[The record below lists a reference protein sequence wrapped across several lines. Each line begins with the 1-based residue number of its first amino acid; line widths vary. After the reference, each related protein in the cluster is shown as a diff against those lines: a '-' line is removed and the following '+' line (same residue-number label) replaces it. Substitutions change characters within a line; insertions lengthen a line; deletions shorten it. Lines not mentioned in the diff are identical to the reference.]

1 MSYDAP
7 PRRLPRRRPLT
18 ARLPRRLRCQYGQP
32 YGAAPTGGTNQ
43 KALWAMILGILSL
56 CCGFL
61 LGIPAIILGVIG
73 GKEIAASGG
82 MQQGE
87 GMAKAGLILGVI
99 GTVIGIGWLVFRIG
113 GAMQG
118 IG

>member
-7 PRRLPRRRPLT
+7 PPPPPPPPPSDGT
-18 ARLPRRLRCQYGQP
+18 PPPPPPMPYGQP